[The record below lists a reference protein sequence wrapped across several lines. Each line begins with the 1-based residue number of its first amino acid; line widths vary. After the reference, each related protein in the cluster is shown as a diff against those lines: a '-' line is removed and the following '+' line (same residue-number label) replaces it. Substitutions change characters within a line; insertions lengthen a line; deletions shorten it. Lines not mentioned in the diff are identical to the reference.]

1 MGPDD
6 LADLNP
12 PPEVVALGRP
22 EKLFRQPTWSAKDAR
37 LSLYLFGLPSAL
49 IGLLL
54 LSLPLGVLFIKE
66 ADRAKIVPITLLF
79 LPLLSLFFFATA
91 SFFYARAA
99 NASHLS
105 AYALYPTALAIWNE
119 GVWSVVAWEEIS
131 EVLPHDLF
139 RWYPALRFHDGRIQV
154 LRYKIE
160 NPWLL
165 SVAVQRSH
173 RQALGL
179 PDDDWLLRLVR
190 NAQAGVL
197 IFLAAIKAQ
206 GVPVLAKW
214 ERPELRPRIRRAF
227 GTFLVLVGLGLTAYS
242 WRWMANAFTGPV
254 PITRNQLLEV
264 GDVADLPN
272 PFVTVPADAVLETDV
287 VRSQTIGRRGTYL
300 LQLYLVQVG
309 DRWLVAEMPP
319 KHKEK
324 TFSGTLSMWS
334 LPDPTQDNLLEEA
347 RKRVP
352 PGAEILP
359 ILMDGAYP
367 YKVQATGMAVV
378 YGLILLAGGFFL
390 LRAGPRS
397 ESKGL

>member
-12 PPEVVALGRP
+12 PPEVVALGLP

-37 LSLYLFGLPSAL
+37 LSFYLFGLPSAL
-49 IGLLL
+49 VGLLL
-54 LSLPLGVLFIKE
+54 VSAPVAVLFIKE
-66 ADRAKIVPITLLF
+66 SDRAKIEPVTLLF
-79 LPLLSLFFFATA
+79 PPLLSLFFFAAA
-91 SFFYARAA
+91 SFLYARAA
-99 NASHLS
+99 NASHRS
-105 AYALYPTALAIWNE
+105 AYALYPTALAVCHE
-119 GVWSVVAWEEIS
+119 GVWSVVAWEAIN
-131 EVLPHDLF
+131 EVLPHGFF
-139 RWYPALRFHDGRIQV
+139 RWYPALRFHDGRTQV

-165 SVAVQRSH
+165 SAAVQRSH

-179 PDDDWLLRLVR
+179 PDDDPLLRLLR
-190 NAQAGVL
+190 KAQAGVL
-197 IFLAAIKAQ
+197 IFLAAIKAR

-227 GTFLVLVGLGLTAYS
+227 GTFLILVSLGLTAYS

-254 PITRNQLLEV
+254 PMTRNQVIEL
-264 GDVADLPN
+264 GDVAELPN
-272 PFVTVPADAVLETDV
+272 PYVTVPSDHVLETEV
-287 VRSQTIGRRGTYL
+287 IRSQGIGRRGTYL

-319 KHKEK
+319 RHKEK
-324 TFSGTLSMWS
+324 AFSGTLSMWS
-334 LPDPTQDNLLEEA
+334 LPDPTQENLLEEA
-347 RKRVP
+347 RRRVS
-352 PGAEILP
+352 PGAEIFP
-359 ILMDGAYP
+359 FLMDGAYP
-367 YKVQATGMAVV
+367 YKGQATSMAVV
-378 YGLILLAGGFFL
+378 YGLILLGGGFFL